1 MAFKQ
6 SDIWIDGS
14 CALCGSGPYHNLDR
28 FSDHMVEHTNLRKI
42 HEAIANKTGTVVCN
56 QCKKPF
62 NNVPRSGRTGVSRS
76 RARRGRETRAGG
88 DGLEASRRLL

>member
-1 MAFKQ
+1 MRATQKHRVAFKQ

-62 NNVPRSGRTGVSRS
+62 NNVPALGAHRCKPVKGKART
-76 RARRGRETRAGG
+76 
-88 DGLEASRRLL
+88 